1 MTCYVQL
8 SGGLGNQ
15 LFEIAAGYAHC
26 ARTGKTLQLSRT
38 TNCKRCT
45 YWDTFTHKC
54 APYISDP
61 PRTRVYQWREPYF
74 HYAPIN
80 PAADAITGYFQS
92 SKYFADVS
100 SQIHA
105 LFEPDLITKEI
116 LKSKYADLLTPNMK
130 ARSIVLHIRRGDYVA
145 LPQYHC
151 ILTPDYYR
159 RVVAEAHALIPNSH
173 ILVFSDDLDWCRTL
187 DFLADGAT
195 TFVDEPSDFL
205 SLHMMTQFR
214 HYILSNSSFS
224 WWAAWLGER
233 AATVW
238 APNRWFGHR
247 GPQDVQDIYEPDWIR
262 VHI

>member
-26 ARTGKTLQLSRT
+26 ARTNKTLKLSRT
-38 TNCKRCT
+38 TNCKRGT

-61 PRTRVYQWREPYF
+61 PVGPINRWRERHF
-74 HYAPIN
+74 HHAPIHPN
-80 PAADAITGYFQS
+80 ATAISGYFQS

-105 LFEPDLITKEI
+105 LFEPTQTIKEAVQ
-116 LKSKYADLLTPNMK
+116 SKYANLLTPNMK
-130 ARSIVLHIRRGDYVA
+130 ERVIVLHIRRGDYVA

-159 RVVAEAHALIPNSH
+159 RVVAKARDRIPDSH
-173 ILVFSDDLDWCRTL
+173 LLVFSDDLPWCRTL
-187 DFLADGAT
+187 DFLTDGV

-205 SLHMMTQFR
+205 SLHLMSQFR
-214 HYILSNSSFS
+214 YYILSNSSFS
-224 WWAAWLGER
+224 WWAAWLGES
-233 AATVW
+233 ATTVW
-238 APNRWFGHR
+238 APNRWFGPS
-247 GPQDVQDIYEPDWIR
+247 GPQDVQDIYEPGWIQ
-262 VHI
+262 VPV